1 MFYLNGKSYLH
12 VSRLSS
18 VESRLPPI
26 HVVEVN
32 RLTELSSCCFLLV
45 LQIFRKSEVT
55 VKKYIIRNGI
65 YRRFTEKD

>member
-32 RLTELSSCCFLLV
+32 RSVKLLFSV
-45 LQIFRKSEVT
+45 NSPDFS
-55 VKKYIIRNGI
+55 KK
-65 YRRFTEKD
+65 